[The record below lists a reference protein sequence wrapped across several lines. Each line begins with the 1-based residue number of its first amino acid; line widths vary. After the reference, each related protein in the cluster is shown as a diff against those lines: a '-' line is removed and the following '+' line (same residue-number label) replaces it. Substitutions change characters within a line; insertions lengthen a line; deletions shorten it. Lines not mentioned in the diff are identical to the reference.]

1 MPFYS
6 DEVIK
11 NIEEEFRLFL
21 IDKSQYAE
29 IATLISII
37 APNNTLQTQL
47 YHFAYHGLLRRI
59 MILNRCVENI
69 FNVRDFYLET
79 VPSDDELSDIIINLQ
94 CFIINLYG
102 ALENLAWIYAICI
115 NFKGTKFDISFFA
128 KQKKLLNT
136 LPENIKKSFIGD
148 GKWLEHIKKIRDL
161 LAHQEPLYIPPYC
174 VIMEQKDKWQVLEE
188 KKWKI
193 ESNFIKE
200 LLEMS
205 KKRNSS
211 HEPTTI
217 NKIKA
222 ELQKPNELE
231 IQKNEIISKINAE
244 QSQYIIFR
252 PMLVANTNTTDPLYI
267 QFYPQTL
274 VDIKTIYEKVLLILK
289 YSGNKKINLNR

>member
-161 LAHQEPLYIPPYC
+161 LG
-174 VIMEQKDKWQVLEE
+174 
-188 KKWKI
+188 
-193 ESNFIKE
+193 F
-200 LLEMS
+200 
-205 KKRNSS
+205 
-211 HEPTTI
+211 
-217 NKIKA
+217 
-222 ELQKPNELE
+222 
-231 IQKNEIISKINAE
+231 
-244 QSQYIIFR
+244 
-252 PMLVANTNTTDPLYI
+252 
-267 QFYPQTL
+267 
-274 VDIKTIYEKVLLILK
+274 
-289 YSGNKKINLNR
+289 

>member
-102 ALENLAWIYAICI
+102 ALENLAWIY
-115 NFKGTKFDISFFA
+115 
-128 KQKKLLNT
+128 
-136 LPENIKKSFIGD
+136 LPQQ
-148 GKWLEHIKKIRDL
+148 HI
-161 LAHQEPLYIPPYC
+161 H
-174 VIMEQKDKWQVLEE
+174 
-188 KKWKI
+188 
-193 ESNFIKE
+193 
-200 LLEMS
+200 
-205 KKRNSS
+205 
-211 HEPTTI
+211 
-217 NKIKA
+217 
-222 ELQKPNELE
+222 
-231 IQKNEIISKINAE
+231 
-244 QSQYIIFR
+244 
-252 PMLVANTNTTDPLYI
+252 
-267 QFYPQTL
+267 
-274 VDIKTIYEKVLLILK
+274 
-289 YSGNKKINLNR
+289 

>member
-115 NFKGTKFDISFFA
+115 NFKGTKFDIGHHLCFLNFQRNFNNIINIIDNSFYDYWCLRIF
-128 KQKKLLNT
+128 N
-136 LPENIKKSFIGD
+136 PIK
-148 GKWLEHIKKIRDL
+148 
-161 LAHQEPLYIPPYC
+161 
-174 VIMEQKDKWQVLEE
+174 
-188 KKWKI
+188 
-193 ESNFIKE
+193 
-200 LLEMS
+200 
-205 KKRNSS
+205 
-211 HEPTTI
+211 
-217 NKIKA
+217 
-222 ELQKPNELE
+222 
-231 IQKNEIISKINAE
+231 
-244 QSQYIIFR
+244 
-252 PMLVANTNTTDPLYI
+252 
-267 QFYPQTL
+267 
-274 VDIKTIYEKVLLILK
+274 
-289 YSGNKKINLNR
+289 